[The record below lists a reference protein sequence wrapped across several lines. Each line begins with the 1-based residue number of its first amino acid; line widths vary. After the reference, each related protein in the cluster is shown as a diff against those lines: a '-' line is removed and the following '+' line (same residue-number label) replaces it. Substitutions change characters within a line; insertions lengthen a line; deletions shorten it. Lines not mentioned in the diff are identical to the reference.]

1 MKFNNKRIK
10 YYSFFIYF
18 TVIGCFAF
26 SLFIK
31 LSPFILFSSY
41 PILPFIIT
49 GSIVWL
55 IYRYYGHPFFEFDSD
70 GEVLNLTTDEFI
82 MGKIFPSTKKHSE
95 FPKRKLASYKIKK
108 KKLKKTLVLTL
119 HSKKSN
125 TSYSKLKF
133 NITYL
138 NNNKLRGLKKVLDKT
153 LKEYNSLKNKS
164 FHGGRS

>member
-10 YYSFFIYF
+10 YYSFFVYL

-31 LSPFILFSSY
+31 WSPFILFSSY
-41 PILPFIIT
+41 PILPFIII

-55 IYRYYGHPFFEFDSD
+55 IYRYYGSPFFEFDSD

-95 FPKRKLASYKIKK
+95 FPKRKLAHYKIKK
-108 KKLKKTLVLTL
+108 KFLKKTLILTL
-119 HSKKSN
+119 YSKKGIE
-125 TSYSKLKF
+125 SYSKLKF

-138 NNNKLRGLKKVLDKT
+138 NKHKLRCLEKALDTT

-164 FHGGRS
+164 LHGGRP

>member
-41 PILPFIIT
+41 SVLPFIIT
-49 GSIVWL
+49 GSIIWL

-82 MGKIFPSTKKHSE
+82 IGKIFPFTKKHSE

-108 KKLKKTLVLTL
+108 
-119 HSKKSN
+119 
-125 TSYSKLKF
+125 
-133 NITYL
+133 I
-138 NNNKLRGLKKVLDKT
+138 
-153 LKEYNSLKNKS
+153 
-164 FHGGRS
+164 